1 MENVVEMRGVSKF
14 FPGIVA
20 NDKVNFDLAKGEIHA
35 LLGENG
41 AGKSTLMSIL
51 FGIYRPDEGKIFVKG
66 HEVEIT
72 SPNKAHDLGIGMVHQ
87 HFKLV
92 ENFTVTQNIMLGRE
106 TTKGLFLDQDAA
118 RKRVIALSEQYG
130 LNVDP
135 DAKIED
141 VSVGMQQ
148 RVEILKVLYRDAD
161 IIILDEPTAVLT
173 PQEIDELMAIL
184 RNFCAE
190 GKSVI
195 LITHKLKEIMAVA
208 DRVTVLRRG
217 KYITTAQTSETS
229 EADLASLMVGRPV
242 SFEIAKAPAKLG
254 ETVLSVQDLKVRD
267 ARGHLAL
274 KGVNLEVKAG
284 EILGLA
290 GVDGNGQSEL
300 LEAIAGLSPVEAG
313 QIQLLGQDI
322 TNVPIRDRTEQGLA
336 HIPADRQKF
345 GLVLQYSLAEN
356 YILTNYYQD
365 PYSIRGFLQK
375 AAISQHA
382 EELSAQF
389 DVRSGEGIRS
399 LAGQLSGGNQQKA
412 IIAREFSS
420 QPKLLLCAQPT
431 RGLDVGAIEYIHNQL
446 VKLRDQGVGILLL
459 SFELDEILSLSDRI
473 VVMYGGQ
480 ISGEVQGDATNE
492 RELGLMMV
500 GSWEK

>member
-1 MENVVEMRGVSKF
+1 MENVVEMRGISKF

-20 NDKVNFDLAKGEIHA
+20 NDKVNFNLAKGEIHA

-51 FGIYRPDEGKIFVKG
+51 FGIYRPDEGKILVKG
-66 HEVEIT
+66 QEVDIT

-92 ENFTVTQNIMLGRE
+92 ENFTITQNIMLGRE
-106 TTKGLFLDQDAA
+106 TKRGIFLDQESA
-118 RKRVIALSEQYG
+118 RQRVVALSEQYG

-173 PQEIDELMAIL
+173 PQEIDELITIL

-190 GKSVI
+190 GKSVV

-217 KYITTAQTSETS
+217 KYITTVNTSDTN

-242 SFEIAKAPAKLG
+242 SFEIAKAPLKLG
-254 ETVLSVQDLKVRD
+254 DTVLEVKDLKVKD

-274 KGVNLEVKAG
+274 KGVSLEVKAG

-290 GVDGNGQSEL
+290 GVDGNGQTEL
-300 LEAIAGLSPVEAG
+300 IEAIAGLNPVESG
-313 QIQLLGQDI
+313 SIRILGQEV
-322 TNVPIRDRTEQGLA
+322 TAASIRQRTESGLA

-356 YILTNYYQD
+356 YILTNYYQS
-365 PYSIRGFLQK
+365 PYSKQGFLQK
-375 AAISQHA
+375 AAIDQHA
-382 EELSAQF
+382 EALTAQF

-399 LAGQLSGGNQQKA
+399 QAGQLSGGNQQKA
-412 IIAREFSS
+412 IIAREVSS
-420 QPKLLLCAQPT
+420 QPQVLLCAQPT
-431 RGLDVGAIEYIHNQL
+431 RGLDVGAIEYIHQQL
-446 VKLRDQGVGILLL
+446 VQLRDQGVGILLL
-459 SFELDEILSLSDRI
+459 SFELDEILGLSDRI

-480 ISGEVQGDATNE
+480 ISGEVLGDATNE

-500 GSWEK
+500 GSWDK